1 MRMQDMS
8 LFRAIRSTVNAQHP
22 VAYVVSMAS
31 GLEAFIYREVEAL
44 TSKGIPIALFA
55 TKFKKNDIFSPKA
68 EWPHFHLKKWAF
80 VIRLPLLSLKALARP
95 VLLLEA
101 IHDGGLVDLLFALHF
116 APIMQ
121 NLGVRQI
128 HCHFG
133 DHKLFIGYYC
143 KKLTGLPLSVT
154 IHAHEFYTNPNVR
167 LFRKS
172 IKDCERV
179 FPIAERWR
187 VKLRDEYEVEE
198 NALRLNR
205 LFVDTKLYRPSRPI
219 RILTVGRFT
228 ERKGFHLL
236 MEVAKQLQD
245 IDVAF
250 LFVGFGP
257 LDLRSMAKEMGVAE
271 RVTVFNKMDP
281 AQLRAIYQMVDI
293 FCLPSITTEAEGAE
307 GIPVVL
313 MEAMACGLPVV
324 ATRCG
329 AVDELVDDILVDE
342 NSIDQLAA
350 GLRALVLDPAL
361 RRQQGEHNR
370 RIVEEQ
376 YSTANVDWFAQKLLA
391 LSVEQEKRK
400 G

>member
-1 MRMQDMS
+1 
-8 LFRAIRSTVNAQHP
+8 
-22 VAYVVSMAS
+22 
-31 GLEAFIYREVEAL
+31 
-44 TSKGIPIALFA
+44 
-55 TKFKKNDIFSPKA
+55 
-68 EWPHFHLKKWAF
+68 
-80 VIRLPLLSLKALARP
+80 
-95 VLLLEA
+95 
-101 IHDGGLVDLLFALHF
+101 
-116 APIMQ
+116 MQ
-121 NLGVRQI
+121 NLGARQI

-172 IKDCERV
+172 IKACERV

-187 VKLRDEYEVEE
+187 VKLRDEYEVAE

-257 LDLRSMAKEMGVAE
+257 LDLKSMAKEMGVAE
-271 RVTVFNKMDP
+271 RVTVFNKMDQ

-324 ATRCG
+324 ATSCG

-350 GLRALVLDPAL
+350 GLRTLVLDPAL

-376 YSTANVDWFAQKLLA
+376 YSTANVDRFAEKLLA
-391 LSVEQEKRK
+391 LSVEQENRK